1 MCGTAIS
8 DMAFSKFCGRFW
20 TTSGCHCETLAV
32 TALVLRP
39 MPCQRG
45 EAQTMGVDSFVRPSD
60 VFLSGFARARDARHE
75 SRRGLGTLHEL
86 VRGPSARSAQS
97 AAKHAG
103 RGRGQ
108 ARGGQ

>member
-45 EAQTMGVDSFVRPSD
+45 EAQTMGVDSFVRSSD
-60 VFLSGFARARDARHE
+60 VFLSGFARARC
-75 SRRGLGTLHEL
+75 
-86 VRGPSARSAQS
+86 
-97 AAKHAG
+97 
-103 RGRGQ
+103 Q
-108 ARGGQ
+108 ARV